1 MKDAVN
7 FVNAPVIAK
16 DRGIKVVES
25 KTEKADDFA
34 NTLSIKVVTNKGED
48 VLVGTVFG
56 RREPRLVRLNSFRL
70 EALPSG
76 PMLLVYNKDVPGVIG
91 ALGTTLGEAGV
102 NISRMTV
109 GREEESNQNVI
120 LLSTNELISKEL
132 LKRVRSLKNIA
143 DAQVLDL
150 PGM

>member
-1 MKDAVN
+1 
-7 FVNAPVIAK
+7 
-16 DRGIKVVES
+16 
-25 KTEKADDFA
+25 
-34 NTLSIKVVTNKGED
+34 
-48 VLVGTVFG
+48 
-56 RREPRLVRLNSFRL
+56 
-70 EALPSG
+70 
-76 PMLLVYNKDVPGVIG
+76 MLLVYNKDVPGVIG